1 MGAGFGSPRINHIIA
16 AGRAVMTQSGK
27 RRWVAAGLCAIAG
40 AGIGAHRSAVASGPQ
55 QGAGV
60 GGGAPVTDVAA
71 LGNDESPQGC
81 PGIPPC
87 EELLRFKARCRLRV
101 IGLLIVKV
109 KLVPPDPGPGPQKN
123 VLIGV
128 NGQPFC
134 VPFNGRLA
142 KLVLENRVGQQFC
155 EVLDPPNCFRPI
167 IVDCGL

>member
-1 MGAGFGSPRINHIIA
+1 
-16 AGRAVMTQSGK
+16 MTTSWK
-27 RRWVAAGLCAIAG
+27 LRVIAGLSVVIVCVG
-40 AGIGAHRSAVASGPQ
+40 VRSYGSCMSWDPPRGGGGGEPAS
-55 QGAGV
+55 ALDAAAV
-60 GGGAPVTDVAA
+60 GGDR
-71 LGNDESPQGC
+71 SPQGC

>member
-1 MGAGFGSPRINHIIA
+1 MLHSGKLRVVSGVLCVIVGAG
-16 AGRAVMTQSGK
+16 
-27 RRWVAAGLCAIAG
+27 LG
-40 AGIGAHRSAVASGPQ
+40 AYRSAAASGPPR
-55 QGAGV
+55 
-60 GGGAPVTDVAA
+60 GGGSVSGVPVTDAAA
-71 LGNDESPQGC
+71 LGGEESPQGC

-109 KLVPPDPGPGPQKN
+109 KLVPPDPGPGPQMN

-134 VPFNGRLA
+134 VPFNGRRA